1 MTDSSLAK
9 SKKIV
14 LGQIGRVYGIKGWL
28 KLSSFTSPPA
38 NILKYSKF
46 MVKLGDRTELLQIDE
61 FKKQQNGIKVHFLGY
76 DDPEVSQ
83 KLVGREV
90 SVERHRLPVLS
101 EEEFYWH
108 ELEALEVINLEG
120 HNLGQ
125 VAHLI
130 ETGANDVLVVKPSD
144 QSLDRRERLI
154 PYIKGSVVKKV
165 DIPSK
170 KIEVDWGAD
179 FLD

>member
-1 MTDSSLAK
+1 MTDSSGAK
-9 SKKIV
+9 AKKIV
-14 LGQIGRVYGIKGWL
+14 LGQIGKVHGIKGWL
-28 KLSSFTSPPA
+28 RLNSFTSPPA
-38 NILKYSKF
+38 NILKYSRL
-46 MVKLGDRTELLQIDE
+46 MVQFGEQSELLKIDE
-61 FKKQQNGIKVHFLGY
+61 FKNQQNGIKVHFLGY

-90 SVERHRLPVLS
+90 SVESQRLPVLS
-101 EEEFYWH
+101 EGEFYWH

-125 VAHLI
+125 VAYLM

-154 PYIKGSVVKKV
+154 PYIKGSGVKKI

>member
-1 MTDSSLAK
+1 MKDSSGAK

-14 LGQIGRVYGIKGWL
+14 LGQIGKVHGIRGWVT
-28 KLSSFTSPPA
+28 LSSFTSPPA
-38 NILKYSKF
+38 NILKYPCL
-46 MVKLGDRTELLQIDE
+46 MVQIGEETELLQIDE
-61 FKKQQNGIKVHFLGY
+61 FGKQPKGIKVHFRGY
-76 DDPEVSQ
+76 DDPEISQ

-90 SVERHRLPVLS
+90 SVESQSLPGLS
-101 EEEFYWH
+101 EGDFYWH
-108 ELEALEVINLEG
+108 ELENLEVINEEA
-120 HNLGQ
+120 HNLGK

-154 PYIKGSVVKKV
+154 PYIKGLVVKKV
-165 DIPSK
+165 DVGSK
-170 KIEVDWGAD
+170 KIEVDWRAD

>member
-1 MTDSSLAK
+1 MTDSSGAK
-9 SKKIV
+9 AKKLV
-14 LGQIGRVYGIKGWL
+14 LGQIGKVNVIKVL
-28 KLSSFTSPPA
+28 LRLNSFTSPPA
-38 NILKYSKF
+38 NILKYSRL
-46 MVKLGDRTELLQIDE
+46 MVQFGEQSELLKIDE
-61 FKKQQNGIKVHFLGY
+61 FKKQQNGIRVHFLGY

-90 SVERHRLPVLS
+90 SVESQRLPVLS
-101 EEEFYWH
+101 DGEFYWH

-125 VAHLI
+125 VAYLM

-154 PYIKGSVVKKV
+154 PYIKGSVVKKI